1 MRSLFKT
8 FILFIAVV
16 SITTCSGGSDS
27 STQEPT
33 PTPSVLDLDLDGAFN
48 YGMADGK
55 FTQGITIYHQGNIIR
70 DSFRGI
76 LPAEESF
83 ALSGGTYTMPQELID
98 EYKNRDRFSLTTSW
112 STGKSFTSILI
123 GVAIDLGYI
132 SDLDQKASDFIFE
145 WENDAR
151 SEITI
156 RQLMDMRSGLI
167 LYEGG
172 YGGNITIYS
181 DQLSVCIDRP
191 LREPSDNDFIYNN
204 CDSMVLG
211 EIVERSSGRD
221 FYEFADI
228 YLFSKLDINAQWW
241 TDQSGNYLTYCCV
254 DTTQED
260 FLKFGI
266 MLLNNGGDVVSSS
279 FINEILA
286 NNGEEYNLQFWFR
299 DGMVSTIGYDGQY
312 ISVDFANNLIVARN
326 SLYYQY
332 VPVNGQIIMIN
343 NNFDVDNQLQIP
355 FTLPGIIGGSGAF
368 DMTMF
373 LSILYKE

>member
-8 FILFIAVV
+8 FILFITVV
-16 SITTCSGGSDS
+16 FITTCSGGSDS
-27 STQEPT
+27 STPEPT

-167 LYEGG
+167 RYEGG
-172 YGGNITIYS
+172 YGGNITIYP

-191 LREPSDNDFIYNN
+191 LREPADNDFIYNN

-221 FYEFADI
+221 FM
-228 YLFSKLDINAQWW
+228 N
-241 TDQSGNYLTYCCV
+241 
-254 DTTQED
+254 
-260 FLKFGI
+260 
-266 MLLNNGGDVVSSS
+266 LLIFISLVS
-279 FINEILA
+279 
-286 NNGEEYNLQFWFR
+286 
-299 DGMVSTIGYDGQY
+299 
-312 ISVDFANNLIVARN
+312 
-326 SLYYQY
+326 
-332 VPVNGQIIMIN
+332 
-343 NNFDVDNQLQIP
+343 
-355 FTLPGIIGGSGAF
+355 
-368 DMTMF
+368 
-373 LSILYKE
+373 

>member
-260 FLKFGI
+260 FLKFGM